1 METKDK
7 FWIIEAIRKEQ
18 KKTKKLYEKS
28 LKNESEDSYNSDY
41 LLGRYYSFEWIITLI
56 EYYE

>member
-1 METKDK
+1 MEAKEM

-28 LKNESEDSYNSDY
+28 LKNESEELYKSDY
-41 LLGRYYSFEWIITLI
+41 ILGRYYSFEWVIALI
-56 EYYE
+56 ENFK

>member
-1 METKDK
+1 MEAKDK

-18 KKTKKLYEKS
+18 KKTKKQYEKS
-28 LKNESEDSYNSDY
+28 LKTKSEDLYNSDY

-56 EYYE
+56 ENYK